1 MIELMGDIIVLAVI
15 YAKINITVFHLRT
28 INQFSETCLFTT
40 IGYVKITANNN
51 NIKNTTAIH
60 KHINFMIKCMCVCI

>member
-28 INQFSETCLFTT
+28 INQFSETCLL
-40 IGYVKITANNN
+40 
-51 NIKNTTAIH
+51 
-60 KHINFMIKCMCVCI
+60 